1 MIPSAS
7 LPPESSVNMT
17 LRLTGQ
23 GISPCYCYQI
33 FGFRPAP
40 AGAAS
45 LLELSGG
52 LLGLVRR
59 RHLHL
64 DA

>member
-33 FGFRPAP
+33 FGFRPAACRCCVP
-40 AGAAS
+40 LGAAGRP
-45 LLELSGG
+45 LGSGP
-52 LLGLVRR
+52 
-59 RHLHL
+59 
-64 DA
+64 APSSAP